1 MGTRY
6 PVRRPTEDAAAQ
18 AASRASRAL
27 PPVHVLVAA
36 VAAARADGDRHGM
49 QLFAL
54 AAVRAAGAST
64 R

>member
-6 PVRRPTEDAAAQ
+6 PVRRPTEDTALH
-18 AASRASRAL
+18 AASRTSRPL
-27 PPVHVLVAA
+27 PPAHVLLAA
-36 VAAARADGDRHGM
+36 LVTAYAMGDRHGM

-54 AAVRAAGAST
+54 AVVRTAGGPT